1 MFEKADVEAYKNIKA
16 PYELKEKVMMANNK
30 RSFSYYKMQAVPA
43 CVAAMMA
50 FAMIG
55 NWNHSYARIP
65 GAVTSAETGV
75 QTATFASLDSR
86 IRMISQNSISVKLD
100 SNHKRKVA
108 VSEGSLQYVD
118 SQSGETVM
126 GDSKLWVEANAEILW
141 TLDLQVDKSY
151 ELSVSGWG
159 KDERFLLIF
168 DQENEHWQ
176 LKQQ

>member
-1 MFEKADVEAYKNIKA
+1 MFKKTDMEAYKNIKA
-16 PYELKEKVMMANNK
+16 PSELREKVMMANNR

-43 CVAAMMA
+43 CMVAVMA
-50 FAMIG
+50 FAMLG
-55 NWNHSYARIP
+55 NWNHSYVRIP
-65 GAVTSAETGV
+65 GAMTSLENGV

-86 IRMISQNSISVKLD
+86 IISQNSISVKLD

-118 SQSGETVM
+118 SKNGETIEE
-126 GDSKLWVEANAEILW
+126 GSKLWVEANAEILW
-141 TLDLQVDKSY
+141 NLDLQADKSY

-159 KDERFLLIF
+159 KDEKFLLVF
-168 DQENEHWQ
+168 DQESEHWQ